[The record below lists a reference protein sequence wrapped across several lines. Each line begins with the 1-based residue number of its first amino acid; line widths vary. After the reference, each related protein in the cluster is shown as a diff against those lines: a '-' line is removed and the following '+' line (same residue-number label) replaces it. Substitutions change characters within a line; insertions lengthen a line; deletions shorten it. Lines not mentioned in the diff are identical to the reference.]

1 VNKRFW
7 NWRLWVGFILSILAL
22 ITYARWVLD
31 IRDVFWLSVAIFVVA
46 GAFLVVGLRRAFS
59 QPDAYRGRLA
69 GPILTGFSVLIL
81 ALLVSANYLVGKH
94 FPAAR
99 NAPKV
104 GQPAP
109 AFSLVNTAGKTVLLA
124 DVLSTP
130 IADPSGSARPP
141 KAVLLVFYRGYW

>member
-31 IRDVFWLSVAIFVVA
+31 RRDVFWLSVAIFVVA
-46 GAFLVVGLRRAFS
+46 GAFLVIGLRRAFS
-59 QPDAYRGRLA
+59 QPDAYRGRVA
-69 GPILTGFSVLIL
+69 GPILTGFSIL
-81 ALLVSANYLVGKH
+81 FLGLFVSANYLVSKN

-109 AFSLVNTAGKTVLLA
+109 AFTLVNTAGKPVSLA
-124 DVLSTP
+124 DVLGTP
-130 IADPSGSARPP
+130 VGDSSGSAKPT
-141 KAVLLVFYRGYW
+141 KGVLLVFYRGYW